1 MRAEKAC
8 SCLGGGAEAG
18 QGGHDAGGR
27 PQHPRAVATSACAGP
42 GSPRLQRCERGV
54 WRKARLG
61 GARRR
66 CSLAVPL
73 AQMFETYGVEAGQA
87 TIIRELSAV
96 FDVYGI
102 SVNHRHLSLVADYM
116 VGVRCGGLG

>member
-1 MRAEKAC
+1 
-8 SCLGGGAEAG
+8 
-18 QGGHDAGGR
+18 
-27 PQHPRAVATSACAGP
+27 
-42 GSPRLQRCERGV
+42 
-54 WRKARLG
+54 
-61 GARRR
+61 
-66 CSLAVPL
+66 
-73 AQMFETYGVEAGQA
+73 MFETYGVEAGQA